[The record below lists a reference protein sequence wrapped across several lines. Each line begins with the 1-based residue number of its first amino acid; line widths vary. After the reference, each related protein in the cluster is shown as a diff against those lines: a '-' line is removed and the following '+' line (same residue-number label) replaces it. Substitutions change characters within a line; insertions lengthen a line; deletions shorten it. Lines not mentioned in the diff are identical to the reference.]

1 MKAIVCEKYGEPEI
15 LEFKEVEKPTPKDNE
30 VLIKIQ
36 AAAINFSD
44 GAFIRGK
51 PYLGRIWAGLL
62 KPKNPI
68 FGSDIAGKVEAIGK
82 NVKLFK
88 IGDEVY
94 CDLGEKKGGFAEYV
108 CAPESI
114 IAIKPKN
121 LTFEEAAAVP
131 QSSYVTL
138 QGLRDHAKIKSGQK
152 VLINGASGS
161 LGIFAVQIAKFYG
174 AEVTGVCSTKHLD
187 LVKSLGADHVID
199 YTTEDFTKSGKH
211 YDLIFD
217 IAVSHSISDYKSALN
232 PKGTYIA
239 AGFNPSSLF
248 LGPFIS
254 KFGSK
259 KIASFMGRLSA
270 EDLSFAKDLIEEN
283 KIVPIISK
291 RFPLTEVADAIRYYE
306 EDAYGKVVITVKS
319 DDKT

>member
-1 MKAIVCEKYGEPEI
+1 MKMKAIVCEKYGEPEI
-15 LEFKEVEKPTPKDNE
+15 LEYKDVEKPIPKDNE
-30 VLIKIQ
+30 VLIKVH

-68 FGSDIAGKVEAIGK
+68 FGSDIAGRVEAVGK
-82 NVKLFK
+82 NVTLFQK
-88 IGDEVY
+88 GDEVY
-94 CDLGEKKGGFAEYV
+94 GDLGGMKGGFAEYV
-108 CAPESI
+108 SASENILALKPE
-114 IAIKPKN
+114 N

-138 QGLRDHAKIKSGQK
+138 QGLRDHGKIKTGQK
-152 VLINGASGS
+152 ILINGASGS
-161 LGIFAVQIAKFYG
+161 LGTFAVQIAKFYG
-174 AEVTGVCSTKHLD
+174 AEVTGVCSTKNLD
-187 LVKSLGADHVID
+187 LVKSLGADHIID
-199 YTTEDFTKSGKH
+199 YTKEDFTKSGKY

-217 IAVSHSISDYKSALN
+217 IAISHSISDYKRALN

-239 AGFNPSSLF
+239 AGYNPSSLF

-254 KFGSK
+254 MFGSK
-259 KIASFMGRLSA
+259 KVASFMGRLSA
-270 EDLSFAKDLIEEN
+270 EDLTFVKELIEEN

-291 RFPLTEVADAIRYYE
+291 RFPLTEAAKAIRYYE
-306 EDAYGKVVITVKS
+306 EDAYGKVVITIE
-319 DDKT
+319 